1 MLQTL
6 SQLAARELFQ
16 GFSGRIIHT
25 ERMTLIYWDIRE
37 GATLP
42 AHSHP
47 HEQVVNV
54 FTGEFALTVDGV
66 EQILKAG
73 DVFAIAPGAVHL
85 GKAITACY
93 ILDVFCPVR
102 EDYSPSDSA
111 S

>member
-1 MLQTL
+1 MHHKL
-6 SQLAARELFQ
+6 SQLTPRELFQ

-25 ERMTLIYWDIRE
+25 ERMTLIYWDISE

-54 FTGEFALTVDGV
+54 FTGEFELTVDGEKRV
-66 EQILKAG
+66 LTAG
-73 DVFAIAPGAVHL
+73 NVFAIAPDAVHSGRAL
-85 GKAITACY
+85 TACHV
-93 ILDVFCPVR
+93 LDVFCPVR
-102 EDYSPSDSA
+102 EDYPPSDLA